1 MSFQQ
6 GLSGLNSS
14 SKALDVLG
22 NNIANANTVGFKS
35 AEVHFADVF
44 ANSLAGSGASQVG
57 ICLLYTSKGSL
68 VARGLIWL
76 ADNCRSTGLDAV
88 ITPFAWLGTAK

>member
-14 SKALDVLG
+14 SRALDVLG

-35 AEVHFADVF
+35 AEVHFADVY

-57 ICLLYTSKGSL
+57 IGSTIAAIQQSFSQGN
-68 VARGLIWL
+68 VTAT
-76 ADNCRSTGLDAV
+76 NNSLD
-88 ITPFAWLGTAK
+88 I